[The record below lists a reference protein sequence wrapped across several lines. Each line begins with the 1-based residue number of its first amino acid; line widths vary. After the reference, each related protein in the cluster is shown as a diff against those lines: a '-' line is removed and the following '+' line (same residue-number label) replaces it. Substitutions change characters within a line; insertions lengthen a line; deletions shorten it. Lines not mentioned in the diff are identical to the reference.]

1 MPDSPE
7 YLARIKN
14 LSASNFLETQ
24 SESPLVLS
32 DLIQGR
38 DLADLTH
45 PPAPGKWSVTEILA
59 HLAED
64 EIVAHWRYRQILETD
79 GVPLPSF
86 DQDLWASVG
95 EYRSRPPQESLA
107 LFRLLREANL
117 RMLGALSPEQWQRSG
132 VHSERGKVTI
142 EDLASHMA
150 GHDLNHIEQIR
161 RILARS

>member
-1 MPDSPE
+1 MPDSQE

-14 LSASNFLETQ
+14 LGASNFLETQ

-38 DLADLTH
+38 DLADLTR
-45 PPAPGKWSVTEILA
+45 PPAPGRWSVAEILA

-64 EIVAHWRYRQILETD
+64 EIVTHWRYRQMLETD
-79 GVPLPSF
+79 GVALASF
-86 DQDLWASVG
+86 DQDLWATVG
-95 EYRSRPPQESLA
+95 EYRCRPPQETLT

-117 RMLGALSPEQWQRSG
+117 RMLSALSSEQWQRSG
-132 VHSERGKVTI
+132 VHAERGKITI
-142 EDLASHMA
+142 EDLARHMA

-161 RILARS
+161 RILGRS